1 MHRQACLQIVNKSRS
16 FQMALLKRK
25 GERTSVAS
33 IRLPISAVQELHALR
48 KLADDKG
55 YDLNA
60 SMADALLKW
69 LKQAREELGFNG
81 DPGLTEI
88 NAKGRRATSSDII
101 SVEQT
106 LVTAGS
112 NGTPTDRRV

>member
-1 MHRQACLQIVNKSRS
+1 
-16 FQMALLKRK
+16 MALLKRK

-33 IRLPISAVQELHALR
+33 IRLPVSAVQELNTLR

-69 LKQAREELGFNG
+69 LKQAREELA
-81 DPGLTEI
+81 EQ
-88 NAKGRRATSSDII
+88 SSVI
-101 SVEQT
+101 
-106 LVTAGS
+106 AAS